1 MKTPFGILAATAL
14 FLTACASHVP
24 LSSPSASNPST
35 STPSIASPAQ
45 NSAPLA
51 ALSFVDLPQFDRQ
64 LSQSLNAGMPQ
75 VDVVFYEKVSP
86 NQVPERLQRWLS
98 AVERS
103 GGKVRVTPPPN
114 EITPKDP
121 FFLLSLLGSLVSS
134 IKGIAEVQSDLPL
147 VSAKGRDVV
156 ISLERNA
163 RGEVIIGKMAFVR
176 P

>member
-1 MKTPFGILAATAL
+1 MKTPYGILAATAL
-14 FLTACASHVP
+14 LMTACASQVP
-24 LSSPSASNPST
+24 LSSPSLSAASGAS
-35 STPSIASPAQ
+35 SAQTP
-45 NSAPLA
+45 APLTS
-51 ALSFVDLPQFDRQ
+51 LSFVDLPQFDRQ
-64 LSQSLNAGMPQ
+64 LSQSLNADLPQ

-98 AVERS
+98 AVERT
-103 GGKVRVTPPPN
+103 GGKVRVNPPPN
-114 EITPKDP
+114 DITPKDP

-147 VSAKGRDVV
+147 VSAQGRDVV

>member
-1 MKTPFGILAATAL
+1 M
-14 FLTACASHVP
+14 
-24 LSSPSASNPST
+24 
-35 STPSIASPAQ
+35 
-45 NSAPLA
+45 
-51 ALSFVDLPQFDRQ
+51 
-64 LSQSLNAGMPQ
+64 
-75 VDVVFYEKVSP
+75 
-86 NQVPERLQRWLS
+86 
-98 AVERS
+98 ERS

>member
-1 MKTPFGILAATAL
+1 
-14 FLTACASHVP
+14 
-24 LSSPSASNPST
+24 
-35 STPSIASPAQ
+35 
-45 NSAPLA
+45 
-51 ALSFVDLPQFDRQ
+51 
-64 LSQSLNAGMPQ
+64 MPQ

-103 GGKVRVTPPPN
+103 GGKVRVTPP
-114 EITPKDP
+114 PKDP